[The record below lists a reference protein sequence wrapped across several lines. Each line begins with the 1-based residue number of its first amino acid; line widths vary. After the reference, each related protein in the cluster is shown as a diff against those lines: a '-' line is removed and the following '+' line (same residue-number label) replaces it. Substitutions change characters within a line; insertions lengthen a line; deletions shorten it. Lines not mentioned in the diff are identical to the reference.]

1 MLISSIDTL
10 KINDVGVS
18 TLTAGV
24 EATLSTRC
32 KRKYPASIEFVEQ

>member
-1 MLISSIDTL
+1 MLRSVESL
-10 KINDVGVS
+10 KINDVSVS

-32 KRKYPASIEFVEQ
+32 KRKSPAYIEFVGQ